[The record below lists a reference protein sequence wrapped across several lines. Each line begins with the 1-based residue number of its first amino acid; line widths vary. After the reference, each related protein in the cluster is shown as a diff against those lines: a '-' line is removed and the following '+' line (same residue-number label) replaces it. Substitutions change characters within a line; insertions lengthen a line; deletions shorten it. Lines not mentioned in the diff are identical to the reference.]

1 MAEGQGEPGQVV
13 AKALGVTDV
22 GGIAKATWGLEGQAV
37 PGRAVRAPA
46 AVAGGNQVQVGEL
59 PGEG

>member
-1 MAEGQGEPGQVV
+1 MV